1 MVGLFPVSGLD
12 KESSSSIEFRPA
24 SFRLLATICFVLAVV
39 VLEGLGLL
47 HMLLFSHEEKN
58 SDFSKA
64 NINSNFAPVLHYGTT
79 VSDLLKMAKVD
90 NNDMRAGF

>member
-47 HMLLFSHEEKN
+47 HMLLFSQEKNN
-58 SDFSKA
+58 SDFKPHNSSTA
-64 NINSNFAPVLHYGTT
+64 AINSNFAPVLHYGTT
-79 VSDLLKMAKVD
+79 VSDLKME
-90 NNDMRAGF
+90 MI